1 VFNGSKSTTTSHFEA
16 STNVGYSDEL
26 DFLYD
31 GELEYYK
38 EMEKS
43 WQGSWGFDES

>member
-1 VFNGSKSTTTSHFEA
+1 LVIVTK
-16 STNVGYSDEL
+16 L
-26 DFLYD
+26 DFLHD

-43 WQGSWGFDES
+43 WQGS